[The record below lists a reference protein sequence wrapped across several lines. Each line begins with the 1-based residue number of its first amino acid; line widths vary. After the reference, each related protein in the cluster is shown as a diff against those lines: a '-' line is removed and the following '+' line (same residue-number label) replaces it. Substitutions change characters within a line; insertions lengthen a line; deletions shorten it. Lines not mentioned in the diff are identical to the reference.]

1 MRGFRRLFQNHL
13 VVALL
18 AVATATFSAQAQD
31 MPAPPDQQQAY
42 PADQAPPLPAD
53 QDGQSTYPTDQA
65 PPPPAETAPSAGGQ
79 SGYPT
84 EQAPPAV
91 SEAPYQ
97 TEPAPSAGQPL
108 PSDGGQADPSGRV
121 GRLGYMSGS
130 VSLQPQGTGDW
141 VQGSLNR
148 PLTNG
153 DNVWADKDSRAELN
167 LGTGVMRISSESS
180 LTMTNVTND
189 AVQVQLHQGTLNVH
203 VRKLYDGEAYEI
215 DTQNLAFTISKGGD
229 YRFDVDPNA
238 DTTIVTV
245 WKGEGEA
252 TGQGPSVRVRAGEQA
267 RFTGGTSLAHQTMDT
282 PRRDG
287 FDDWCKVRDQR
298 EDEST
303 SAQYVAP
310 GVVGASDL
318 DEYGSWRNTP
328 DYGNVWVPSDVGP
341 GWAPYSN
348 GQWIWQ
354 APWGWTW
361 VDAAPWGFAPFHYGR
376 WVDFGPYWGWAPGPY
391 WERPFYA
398 PALVAWFGGPHF
410 GIGINFG
417 FGIGFGGGFG
427 WCPLGF
433 GEPFFPWYGASRGYF
448 RNVNISNTRINN
460 FNHIVNNYGR
470 NGGALYGRN
479 GVAMPRY
486 AARPGAMT
494 AVSRNTLE
502 RGLSVAGNRVNV
514 PSSALRNLSSASL
527 DRPNISPTRASVLG
541 SRAGMAATHPAS
553 GITSRPT
560 VSRMTPP
567 RNSGLSKPSPAIAAS
582 HNSEGPAGRN
592 AGSPMATRGSAASPM
607 ANRISS
613 PMASRSSSPMAN
625 RGSEGRPLG
634 SSSPSAGRD
643 VPRPPQSSARSFS
656 GASGAARSEGMN
668 TARPGSASGF
678 AASRSVP
685 RPPASTMSARNTA
698 PSMSSGSRSYSAPYF
713 GRGNP
718 SSNVPRPSGR
728 VLPASRSYSSGQSGY
743 SSRSYNGGG
752 YGGYSGSRG
761 YSAGSYGASRGYGGG
776 SYSAPS
782 RSYSA
787 SRGYSGSPYG
797 GSSRGYSGRSYSAP
811 SSHGSSSFGGGRGY
825 SGSQGSFGGHASSGG
840 SHGGGGSHSG
850 GGGSHGG
857 GGGHGGHR

>member
-1 MRGFRRLFQNHL
+1 MRGFRRLFQHYFI
-13 VVALL
+13 VSTL
-18 AVATATFSAQAQD
+18 AVATASFSAQAQD
-31 MPAPPDQQQAY
+31 MPAPPPDQQQTYPVDQAPPP
-42 PADQAPPLPAD
+42 PADQA
-53 QDGQSTYPTDQA
+53 GQSTYPTDQA
-65 PPPPAETAPSAGGQ
+65 PPPPAETAPSVGGQ
-79 SGYPT
+79 AGYPA
-84 EQAPPAV
+84 EQAPP
-91 SEAPYQ
+91 SLSQAPYQ

-108 PSDGGQADPSGRV
+108 PSDGSQAGDPSGRV

-130 VSLQPQGTGDW
+130 VSVQPQGTGDW
-141 VQGSLNR
+141 VQGSANR

-153 DNVWADKDSRAELN
+153 DNVWADQSSRAELN
-167 LGTGVMRISSESS
+167 LGTGLMRISSESS
-180 LTMTNVTND
+180 LTLTNVTND

-203 VRKLYDGEAYEI
+203 VRKLYDGEVYEV
-215 DTQNLAFTISKGGD
+215 DTQNIAFTINKGGD

-252 TGQGPSVRVRAGEQA
+252 TGQGPSVRVREGEQA
-267 RFTGGTSLAHQTMDT
+267 RFTGGTSLAHQTMDA

-287 FDDWCKVRDQR
+287 FDDWCKVRDKH
-298 EDEST
+298 EDESV

-328 DYGNVWVPSDVGP
+328 EYGNVWVPSNVGP
-341 GWAPYSN
+341 GWAPYSD
-348 GQWIWQ
+348 GQWMWQ

-376 WVDFGPYWGWAPGPY
+376 WVDFGPNWGWAPGPY

-470 NGGALYGRN
+470 NGGVSYGRN
-479 GVAMPRY
+479 GVGMPRY
-486 AARPGAMT
+486 ATRPGAMT

-502 RGLSVAGNRVNV
+502 RGLSVAGNRVNM
-514 PSSALRNLSSASL
+514 PGSALRNLSSASL

-541 SRAGMAATHPAS
+541 SKAGTAAAHPAS

-582 HNSEGPAGRN
+582 HNGEGTAGRN
-592 AGSPMATRGSAASPM
+592 AGSPMANRGSSASS
-607 ANRISS
+607 I
-613 PMASRSSSPMAN
+613 AN
-625 RGSEGRPLG
+625 RGSEGRSLA
-634 SSSPSAGRD
+634 SSSPAASRN
-643 VPRPPQSSARSFS
+643 VSSTPQSSGRSFPAAS
-656 GASGAARSEGMN
+656 AGAGARSEGM
-668 TARPGSASGF
+668 TGARPGASPGLS
-678 AASRSVP
+678 ASRSVP
-685 RPPASTMSARNTA
+685 RPPASSPTMSARNMA
-698 PSMSSGSRSYSAPYF
+698 PSVSSGSRSSAPYF
-713 GRGNP
+713 GRGTP
-718 SSNVPRPSGR
+718 SNNVPRPTGR
-728 VLPASRSYSSGQSGY
+728 VQPAAHSYSSGQGGY
-743 SSRSYNGGG
+743 SARSYGGVG
-752 YGGYSGSRG
+752 YGGNTGSRG
-761 YSAGSYGASRGYGGG
+761 YSGGSYGGSRGYSGG

-787 SRGYSGSPYG
+787 SRGYSGSSYG

-811 SSHGSSSFGGGRGY
+811 SSHGSGSFGGGRGY
-825 SGSQGSFGGHASSGG
+825 SGSHGSFGGHASSGG
-840 SHGGGGSHSG
+840 SPG

-857 GGGHGGHR
+857 GGGHGGGGSHGGHR

>member
-180 LTMTNVTND
+180 LTMTNVTNA

-203 VRKLYDGEAYEI
+203 VRKLYDGEVYEI

-238 DTTIVTV
+238 DTTMVTV

-267 RFTGGTSLAHQTMDT
+267 RFTGGTSLAHQTMDA

-607 ANRISS
+607 ANRNSS
-613 PMASRSSSPMAN
+613 PMATRSSSPMAN

-678 AASRSVP
+678 SASRSVP

>member
-267 RFTGGTSLAHQTMDT
+267 RFTGGTSLAHQTMDA

-607 ANRISS
+607 ANRNSS
-613 PMASRSSSPMAN
+613 PMASSSSPMAN

-678 AASRSVP
+678 SASRSVP

-743 SSRSYNGGG
+743 SSRSYSGRG
-752 YGGYSGSRG
+752 YSGYSGSRG

-825 SGSQGSFGGHASSGG
+825 SGSHGSFGGHASSGG
-840 SHGGGGSHSG
+840 SHGGGSSHSG